1 MNSQNR
7 KGGRRASCAGIA
19 AALALSLAACGDKT
33 ESEAK
38 NATAKIENAA
48 EAAVQKAKQAA
59 AAAAQRKVAEDRRR
73 AEAASKAAEEAA
85 AADREL
91 AGKVKAALLATPD
104 LKDLGIDVRS
114 SNGDVTL
121 FGAADSN
128 LQRRKA
134 ERVAAGVPGVRSVK
148 DELKIVKGS

>member
-1 MNSQNR
+1 MSPEYR
-7 KGGRRASCAGIA
+7 MRGGRALCAGLA
-19 AALALSLAACGDKT
+19 AVLALSLAACSDKT

-38 NATAKIENAA
+38 KATAKIENAA

-59 AAAAQRKVAEDRRR
+59 AAAEQRKVDEDKRL
-73 AEAASKAAEEAA
+73 AEEAAKAADAMA

-91 AGKVKAALLATPD
+91 AAKVKAALLATPD
-104 LKDLGIDVRS
+104 LKHLAFDVRS

-121 FGAADSN
+121 FGTAESN

-148 DELKIVKGS
+148 DELKIVSGS